1 MNFSKAPQLKSQP
14 RLEINTRQVV
24 AGSILMGIGG
34 VLALAGAAVAG
45 TALVTAF
52 QQRVQQME
60 VPPTELARRHWS
72 AVKHATT
79 AGVGV
84 WRNEQPGA
92 QGQPAGVTRTG

>member
-1 MNFSKAPQLKSQP
+1 MNYSKAPQLKAQSK
-14 RLEINTRQVV
+14 LEFNTRQIV
-24 AGSILMGIGG
+24 AGSIMIGVGG

-45 TALVTAF
+45 SALVAAF

-92 QGQPAGVTRTG
+92 QRQPV

>member
-1 MNFSKAPQLKSQP
+1 MNYRQVPQSQSK
-14 RLEINTRQVV
+14 LEFNTRQILT
-24 AGSILMGIGG
+24 GSILMGVGG
-34 VLALAGAAVAG
+34 AIALAGAALAG

-52 QQRVQQME
+52 RQRVQQMD
-60 VPPTELARRHWS
+60 VPPSELARQHWS

-92 QGQPAGVTRTG
+92 QRQPSAQRQPA